1 MTAKSKTIVER
12 IVALLQLTESGKI
25 QHCFDKQ
32 IKVLKRE
39 VEALKR
45 NITTIT
51 FHHEAAID
59 TAKEK
64 LEDAKGELE
73 AAYLNV
79 TIDNVDTNAK
89 QDAYSESY
97 WAGVER
103 AESKVQRLEKEI
115 ENAKGFMANLEKKLS
130 NEAFV
135 SKAPA
140 AVLDLERQKLA
151 TQQDII
157 EKCQKALA
165 ELN

>member
-25 QHCFDKQ
+25 QHFFDKQ

-115 ENAKGFMANLEKKLS
+115 ESS
-130 NEAFV
+130 NDSFKDQVKDIEVQIA
-135 SKAPA
+135 
-140 AVLDLERQKLA
+140 ERERRIDK
-151 TQQDII
+151 IS
-157 EKCQKALA
+157 
-165 ELN
+165 

>member
-1 MTAKSKTIVER
+1 MKTKK
-12 IVALLQLTESGKI
+12 ALIECEAIITELGGLETLNV
-25 QHCFDKQ
+25 D
-32 IKVLKRE
+32 LN
-39 VEALKR
+39 ALKPKFSASTV
-45 NITTIT
+45 IPGGEMYIP
-51 FHHEAAID
+51 
-59 TAKEK
+59 
-64 LEDAKGELE
+64 LEGILDPVA
-73 AAYLNV
+73 
-79 TIDNVDTNAK
+79 
-89 QDAYSESY
+89 
-97 WAGVER
+97 ER
-103 AESKVQRLEKEI
+103 ARLEKEI